1 MNNKVLKTSII
12 MLILGFVLFLLG
24 IQNGGLEYI
33 KDTDID
39 SYRLGNSTKIN
50 KYTIE
55 LDKITSTEVKFI
67 KSNFKI
73 KKSENGKN
81 YIEYFSENE
90 EDFKITNNEGKLLIE
105 DLEEDSKFSFS
116 IIINL
121 NFYKNL
127 LFNDEISNK
136 SFVLYLSE
144 PELENF
150 NFNSFSSKVTISDVN
165 IKNIKISQNAGNC
178 DFKNI
183 NSENIELTN
192 LAGNIDLNKVNN
204 SNHFRSV
211 NKAGN
216 LYVED
221 SKFNSCKVDK
231 KAGNVSFSNV
241 EINEL
246 LEVENNAGNINCSL
260 LYDENVNYDVDLDS
274 DVGNIYIDKDFN
286 KNREESKTVKIILK
300 SKAGNIKLE
309 KN

>member
-1 MNNKVLKTSII
+1 T
-12 MLILGFVLFLLG
+12 
-24 IQNGGLEYI
+24 
-33 KDTDID
+33 
-39 SYRLGNSTKIN
+39 N

-55 LDKITSTEVKFI
+55 LDTITSTEVKFT

-81 YIEYFSENE
+81 YIEYFSENK

-150 NFNSFSSKVTISDVN
+150 DFNSFSSKVTISDVN

-178 DFKNI
+178 ELKNI

-246 LEVENNAGNINCSL
+246 LEVENNAGNVNCSL
-260 LYDENVNYDVDLDS
+260 FYDENVNYDVDLDS

-286 KNREESKTVKIILK
+286 KNREESKTVKIRLK